1 MRPDNRKLQKQTHSA
16 AEALR
21 IATRAKIT
29 KRSQIIRE
37 NAALSKIEP

>member
-1 MRPDNRKLQKQTHSA
+1 MQKQTHFD

-21 IATRAKIT
+21 AATHTKVT

-37 NAALSKIEP
+37 NAAFSKIEQ